1 MGITYIFG
9 AGAEYCQGVPIVSN
23 LAVEL
28 MNFEEDNKE
37 LCIAIRSGLKGMR
50 FRLKSSVLQD
60 ASNYF
65 RSLFSDSSNPDLL
78 IGQLEDESIKPSKD
92 EEGSLY
98 HKYWRFLYKIAQKI
112 KSASDG
118 LYLDEDLKEV
128 IEEIADIG
136 VIDYKLIQDSHIVP
150 SFSIERS
157 LSRIFETMMLTDSYE
172 EVGSAKISNLKNVV
186 LGGKWNIE
194 KLLADY
200 FQGFYQ
206 DNANKRKVY
215 AYLSWLLWFYF
226 RVKQAEVKDN
236 HNTFYEVVRNA
247 LKEDDFV
254 FTFNYTKLAELSGIE
269 NIVHVHGDLDK
280 YYNYAT
286 RVGANLP
293 DSKDTPE
300 KEIENL
306 KNLITKI
313 LSFDKNLINLPSL
326 VPPLPFKPMLTLES
340 VNNYYKFYEH
350 MQNNKTDICLVVGY
364 SYSDVDSHLNMM
376 FRQYKGKMFHIN
388 PDQCTPNVIAKLK
401 GINIESIMSTFIAG
415 IQAAQIG
422 SNDIW
427 LPLRA
432 EEITNEVIDEILK
445 IA

>member
-9 AGAEYCQGVPIVSN
+9 AGTEYCQGVPIISN

-37 LCIAIRSGLKGMR
+37 LCLAMRSGLKGMR

-65 RSLFSDSSNPDLL
+65 RLLFSDSSKPDLL
-78 IGQLEDESIKPSKD
+78 IDQLEDENIKPSKD

-98 HKYWRFLYKIAQKI
+98 HKYWRFLYKLAQKI

-157 LSRIFETMMLTDSYE
+157 LSRIFETMMLTDTHE
-172 EVGSAKISNLKNVV
+172 EVGSTKISNLKNVV

-236 HNTFYEVVRNA
+236 PNTFYKVVRNA
-247 LKEDDFV
+247 LKDDDFV

-293 DSKDTPE
+293 DSKNSPE
-300 KEIENL
+300 KEIDNL

-313 LSFDKNLINLPSL
+313 LSFDENLINLPSL

-340 VNNYYKFYEH
+340 VSNYYEFYEH
-350 MQNNKTDICLVVGY
+350 MQNNNTDICLVVGY

-376 FRQYKGKMFHIN
+376 FRQYKGKMIHVN
-388 PDQCTPNVIAKLK
+388 PEQSTPNIIAKLK
-401 GINIESIMSTFIAG
+401 GINIDSIMSTFIAG
-415 IQAAQIG
+415 IQATQIG

-432 EEITNEVIDEILK
+432 EEITNEVIEEIVK